1 MATSGRLSKTVLP
14 QSYTLN
20 LNVIPEEGTFSG
32 EVTMDIQIQQPTQ
45 SITLHALELTVK
57 QAELYQHAKTLS
69 ATLSEDVTS
78 ETITLTCPEQLSAG
92 PAQIRILYSGKLN
105 KQLRGLYEVRHG
117 DKTYAFTQF
126 EATDARRMLPCFDE
140 PAMKARFS
148 LTVTYPAALT
158 AISNMPAAEE
168 SVEGAYKKT
177 RFDTT
182 PVMSTYLL
190 ALALA
195 PLQPK
200 TIKIGETTVSV
211 WALPDTLQMSAFAL
225 KVTSEVLP
233 RLNDYFGLPY
243 PYPKLDLISVPNFA
257 MGAMENWGAI
267 FFRDSCL
274 LLDETLSST
283 STQRDVANVITH
295 EIVHQ
300 WFGNLVTME
309 WWDDLW
315 LNESFATWMACK
327 MVDQWRPEW
336 NSWVE
341 FQQEKEI
348 PLSIDALIHTRPIQS
363 EVTSAAQIEEMFDA
377 LTYEK
382 GAACLR
388 MIEQFLGEGP
398 FREGIRRY
406 MKRFQYK
413 NTHAS
418 DLWEELTAASGQ
430 PVGAIARDWFTQP
443 GFPLVTLRDAG
454 RNGRSFMIEQKRF
467 FVSAQQND
475 SRCWTIPFTFKY
487 QDTRGIQTGRI
498 LLKDPVTP
506 LTLPEPVRFL
516 YGNALES
523 GYLRVDYDPFLR
535 DIVEDLLPTPFDP
548 SERIGHLGNLWAFAL
563 SGRVPIDS
571 FLNTLGRFRGDTTR
585 VVVEAIEQYMETLGS
600 QMVIPDDLPLFQRQ
614 IADLFAPLW
623 KTLTWD
629 PTPNEGEETALTRSA
644 VLWGLGA
651 LAQDEDILA
660 ELPRRLT
667 RYWAVPTSIDPTL
680 ATPLIRLCAR
690 FDGGALFDPY
700 LKKYQSAAT
709 PEERD
714 RYLMALADFNKP
726 TLATKLLEMALSDT
740 VRSQDVWKPVRYLLR
755 QPKVQEVSWEFVK
768 THWAKLREKGGSV
781 AATRMIQS
789 TRSLWRPEWKTDVTQ
804 FFNRPENRV
813 EAAERALLQTVE
825 FIEIGIR
832 FKEQQGPLVSK
843 WLRAK

>member
-1 MATSGRLSKTVLP
+1 MATSGRLSNTVLP

-45 SITLHALELTVK
+45 SITLHALELTVQ

-105 KQLRGLYEVRHG
+105 KQLRGLYEVRHE